1 MQTDRQTGR
10 WTEGNWIFSKAL
22 SSTESERQRQGKR
35 ERQTGRETDKQTE
48 TEKGKNRARERNS
61 QALRDL
67 CRKGTRVCVSF
78 GFQLAQFLMSF
89 PT

>member
-35 ERQTGRETDKQTE
+35 ERQTGREIDK
-48 TEKGKNRARERNS
+48 
-61 QALRDL
+61 
-67 CRKGTRVCVSF
+67 
-78 GFQLAQFLMSF
+78 
-89 PT
+89 